1 MPKLLSRDFIEG
13 PAFAVLNEYLS
24 HYFHSDEGIA
34 RPNRYEV
41 ILYAPAANVTGG
53 GRPGLADV
61 YAQILTEKKGEGIDR
76 RTSLRCQSISFPGR
90 NLDTTPDTN
99 IYGPTRDIVTGFS
112 YGEING
118 TFLCSSDL
126 REKEFFE
133 LWQSHAFNPET
144 WALKYYDDYVG
155 GMDIYQL
162 DEKDVRRYG
171 IKLFEVFPKTISA
184 QGLSYGTTNTATT
197 VDVGFS
203 FRHWKNLKNDPSI
216 GQGRDITDKLY
227 EIAINTVERKI
238 QSQIPKVLSRL

>member
-13 PAFAVLNEYLS
+13 PAFAVLNEFLGL
-24 HYFHSDEGIA
+24 FRSDDGIA
-34 RPNRYEV
+34 RPNRYEI
-41 ILYAPAANVTGG
+41 ILYAPSTNVTAGKSS
-53 GRPGLADV
+53 LSDV
-61 YAQILTEKKGEGIDR
+61 YSQILTEKKGEGIDR

-184 QGLSYGTTNTATT
+184 QGLSYGTNNTATT

>member
-13 PAFAVLNEYLS
+13 PAFAVLNEFLGL
-24 HYFHSDEGIA
+24 FRSDDGIA
-34 RPNRYEV
+34 RPNRYEI
-41 ILYAPAANVTGG
+41 ILYAPSTNVTAGKSS
-53 GRPGLADV
+53 LSDV
-61 YAQILTEKKGEGIDR
+61 YSQILTEKKGEGIDR

-99 IYGPTRDIVTGFS
+99 IYGPTRYIVTGFS

-133 LWQSHAFNPET
+133 LWQSQAFSPET
-144 WALKYYDDYVG
+144 WSLKYYDEYVG

-171 IKLFEVFPKTISA
+171 VKLIEVFPKTINA

-216 GQGRDITDKLY
+216 GQGRSITDKLY

-238 QSQIPKVLSRL
+238 QSQIPKVLNKLF

>member
-13 PAFAVLNEYLS
+13 PAFAVLNEFLGL
-24 HYFHSDEGIA
+24 FRSDDGIA
-34 RPNRYEV
+34 RPNRYEI
-41 ILYAPAANVTGG
+41 ILYAPSTNVTAGKSS
-53 GRPGLADV
+53 LSDV
-61 YAQILTEKKGEGIDR
+61 YSQILTEKKGEGIDR

-171 IKLFEVFPKTISA
+171 IKLFELV
-184 QGLSYGTTNTATT
+184 L
-197 VDVGFS
+197 
-203 FRHWKNLKNDPSI
+203 I
-216 GQGRDITDKLY
+216 GVHYFLY
-227 EIAINTVERKI
+227 
-238 QSQIPKVLSRL
+238 SHLFFVL

>member
-13 PAFAVLNEYLS
+13 PAFAVLNEFLGL
-24 HYFHSDEGIA
+24 FRSDDGIA
-34 RPNRYEV
+34 RPNRYEI
-41 ILYAPAANVTGG
+41 ILYAPSTNVTAGKSS
-53 GRPGLADV
+53 LSDV
-61 YAQILTEKKGEGIDR
+61 YSQILTEKKGEGIDR

-133 LWQSHAFNPET
+133 LWQSQAFSPET
-144 WALKYYDDYVG
+144 WSLKYYDEYVG

-171 IKLFEVFPKTISA
+171 VKLIEVFPKTINA

>member
-1 MPKLLSRDFIEG
+1 MFGSALQG
-13 PAFAVLNEYLS
+13 TAFAILNEILGTYRGK
-24 HYFHSDEGIA
+24 DGIA
-34 RPNRYEV
+34 RPSRYEV
-41 ILYAPAANVTGG
+41 VLLPPSGTRG
-53 GRPGLADV
+53 
-61 YAQILTEKKGEGIDR
+61 R
-76 RTSLRCQSISFPGR
+76 RTNPNPNLFTQQLSEMTRDGTARNTSMKCEQISFPGR
-90 NLDTTPDTN
+90 NLDTAPDTN
-99 IYGPTRDIVTGFS
+99 IYGPTREIVQGYS
-112 YGEING
+112 YAEISA
-118 TFLCSSDL
+118 TFQCSSDL
-126 REKEFFE
+126 KEKRFFE
-133 LWQSHAFNPET
+133 TWQRLSYNPAS
-144 WALKYYDDYVG
+144 WSMGYYDDYVG

-184 QGLSYGTTNTATT
+184 QGLSYGTNNTATT

>member
-13 PAFAVLNEYLS
+13 PAFAVLNEFLGL
-24 HYFHSDEGIA
+24 FRSDDGIA
-34 RPNRYEV
+34 RPNRYEI
-41 ILYAPAANVTGG
+41 ILYAPSTNVTAGKSS
-53 GRPGLADV
+53 LSDV
-61 YAQILTEKKGEGIDR
+61 YSQILTEKKGEGIDR

-133 LWQSHAFNPET
+133 LWQSQAFSPET
-144 WALKYYDDYVG
+144 WSLKYYDEYVG

-171 IKLFEVFPKTISA
+171 VKLFEVFPKTISA
-184 QGLSYGTTNTATT
+184 QGLSYGTNNTATT